1 MDRTYLCIDLKSFYA
16 SVECVDRELDPLV
29 TNLVVA
35 DVSRTE
41 KTICLAVTPA
51 LKSFGIPGRARLFE
65 VNQKVREINRDRL
78 SRIPAKAFWDKSC
91 DIRELEK
98 DPTLELDYMIAP
110 PRMARYMHYSTTIY
124 GIYLRYIAPEDIHVY
139 SIDEVFIDLTTYLDF
154 YKLSARGLAEKLVHD
169 VYNET
174 GITATVGIGSNMY
187 LAKVAMDITAKKMP
201 PDEKGMRIAELDE
214 ISYRYEMWE
223 HQPLKDFWR
232 IGSGYSRKLH
242 AAGLYT
248 MGDIARYSLSK
259 RGEENLYKLFGVNAE
274 LLIDHA
280 WGWEP
285 CTIKDVKEYQPVNNS
300 LSSGQVLHCAY
311 TTEKARIV
319 TWEMADRLSLDM
331 VSKKVM
337 TDQLILSVGYDRE
350 SLQNE
355 EIRRNYKGE
364 ILRDHYGREVPKY
377 AHGTTNLKE
386 HSNTS
391 SEIITAVIE
400 LYDHIVDPNLLVRR
414 ITIAANHIKSE
425 EKLLK
430 EVKFEQLDLFS
441 DAAEEEKR
449 RQKEKEK
456 KDKESNLQEAILH
469 IHNKYGKNSLLK
481 GSNFVDG
488 ATMKDRNQQ
497 IGGHRA

>member
-65 VNQKVREINRDRL
+65 VNQQVREINRDRL

-98 DPTLELDYMIAP
+98 DPTLELDYIIAP

-124 GIYLRYIAPEDIHVY
+124 GIYLRYIAREDIHVY

-169 VYNET
+169 VFDET

-214 ISYRYEMWE
+214 MSYRYEMWE

-259 RGEENLYKLFGVNAE
+259 RGEENLYKIFGVNAE

-285 CTIKDVKEYQPVNNS
+285 CTIKDVKEYQPLNNS

-337 TDQLILSVGYDRE
+337 TDQLVLSVGYDRE

-377 AHGTTNLKE
+377 AHGTTNLKG

-391 SEIITAVIE
+391 SEIITAVME
-400 LYDHIVDPNLLVRR
+400 LYDHIVDPCLLVRR

-430 EVKFEQLDLFS
+430 EVKYEQLDLFT
-441 DAAEEEKR
+441 DTTEEEKR

-456 KDKESNLQEAILH
+456 KDKERNLQEAILH
-469 IHNKYGKNSLLK
+469 IHSKYGKNSLLK

-497 IGGHRA
+497 IGGHKK